1 MVIRRLA
8 LLAAMAAFSCTSPT
22 LPLPPPALPSISPG
36 PESGTFVL
44 QSDRG
49 ALPNA
54 LVVIVNRNLALPAED
69 RVSGTIAD
77 GVGTWQATVK
87 GTAGD
92 VLDVSQDDGTSRS
105 PTTTVQ
111 LR

>member
-1 MVIRRLA
+1 MVIRRLV
-8 LLAAMAAFSCTSPT
+8 LLAAIAAFSCTSPT
-22 LPLPPPALPSISPG
+22 LPLPPPALPSITLG

-54 LVVIVNRNLALPAED
+54 LVVIVNRNLALAAED
-69 RVSGTIAD
+69 RVAGTVAD
-77 GVGTWQATVK
+77 SVGSWQATVK
-87 GTAGD
+87 GTTGD
-92 VLDVSQDDGTSRS
+92 VVDISQDDGTSRS
-105 PTTTVQ
+105 PTTTAQ